1 MIITLLLIVAAV
13 AAGRTVIM
21 MSTSANTEYDRS
33 LLRPIGDPTAE
44 APEIRAKSAV
54 LYSIDLDRPVY
65 EKDPNERRAPYSITK
80 ILTCYLA
87 LENLDPDQMVT
98 ASKNACEYLEE
109 GMLMELV
116 PGEQVRAID
125 LVYACMMMS
134 ANDGATAL
142 AEAVS
147 GDVASF
153 AKLMNDTAASWGC
166 TDTNFVN
173 ANGWENKK
181 HYTSAHDMEII
192 TRKCLE
198 NDTLRDI
205 SMTKYYTVPKTN
217 KGDALF
223 MENALLKTMDDMR
236 VLTGGKTGS
245 WSETQCSI
253 ALEFREKGLSGVIVL
268 LDDTLR
274 GRAEDVRKL
283 IAYSH
288 EVVPGFLVTKN
299 GETVCEA
306 NVKHGAQRTV
316 ALNAD
321 RKGYAYPA
329 SGKADDVKVKTSV
342 RELEAPIKKGEVG
355 GYYFVYANDKLAY
368 KGKLLTAESVDESR
382 VTKRLKKLG
391 IR

>member
-1 MIITLLLIVAAV
+1 MILTLLLLVAVVAAS
-13 AAGRTVIM
+13 RTVIM
-21 MSTSANTEYDRS
+21 MSTSADTEYDRS
-33 LLRPIGDPTAE
+33 LLRSIGDPEAE
-44 APEIRAKSAV
+44 APDIRAKSAV
-54 LYSIDLDRPVY
+54 MYSLDLDRPVY
-65 EKDPNERRAPYSITK
+65 EKDPGERLAPYSITK

-173 ANGWENKK
+173 ANGWDNKK

-198 NDTLRDI
+198 NDTLRKI
-205 SMTKYYTVPKTN
+205 SMTKYYTVPATN
-217 KGDALF
+217 KGEALF

-288 EVVPGFLVTKN
+288 EVIPGFLVTRN
-299 GETVCEA
+299 GEKVCEA

-316 ALNAD
+316 ALTAD

-342 RELEAPIKKGEVG
+342 RELKAPVKKGAVG

-368 KGKLLTAESVDESR
+368 KGKLLTAEAVDESR
-382 VTKRLKKLG
+382 LTKQLKKFG

>member
-1 MIITLLLIVAAV
+1 MIITLLLLVGVI
-13 AAGRTVIM
+13 AAGSMVIRI
-21 MSTSANTEYDRS
+21 STAADTEYDRS
-33 LLRPIGDPTAE
+33 LLRPIGDPAAE

-54 LYSIDLDRPVY
+54 MYSLDLGRTVY
-65 EKDPNERRAPYSITK
+65 EKDADDRRAPYSITK
-80 ILTCYLA
+80 LMTCWLA

-98 ASKNACEYLEE
+98 ASENACEYLEE

-116 PGEQVRAID
+116 PGEQVSALD

-153 AKLMNDTAASWGC
+153 AKLMNETAASWGC

-173 ANGWENKK
+173 ANGWDNKK
-181 HYTSAHDMEII
+181 HYTSARDMEII

-205 SMTKYYTVPKTN
+205 SMTKYYTVPATN
-217 KGDALF
+217 KGESLF

-245 WSETQCSI
+245 WSDTQCSI
-253 ALEFREKGLSGVIVL
+253 ALEFRERGLSGVIVL
-268 LDDTLR
+268 LDDTQR
-274 GRAEDVRKL
+274 SRPEDVRKL

-288 EVVPGFLVTKN
+288 EVVPGFLVTRN
-299 GETVCEA
+299 GDAVCEA
-306 NVKHGAQRTV
+306 NVKHGAQHTV
-316 ALNAD
+316 GLTAD

-342 RELEAPIKKGEVG
+342 RELEAPVKKGEVG

-368 KGKLLTAESVDESR
+368 KGKLLTAEDVGESR
-382 VTKRLKKLG
+382 LTKWLRNIG

>member
-1 MIITLLLIVAAV
+1 
-13 AAGRTVIM
+13 
-21 MSTSANTEYDRS
+21 
-33 LLRPIGDPTAE
+33 
-44 APEIRAKSAV
+44 
-54 LYSIDLDRPVY
+54 
-65 EKDPNERRAPYSITK
+65 
-80 ILTCYLA
+80 
-87 LENLDPDQMVT
+87 
-98 ASKNACEYLEE
+98 
-109 GMLMELV
+109 MELV
-116 PGEQVRAID
+116 PGEKVRAID

-173 ANGWENKK
+173 ANGWDNRK

-205 SMTKYYTVPKTN
+205 SMTKYYTVPATN

-268 LDDTLR
+268 LDDTMR

-288 EVVPGFLVTKN
+288 EVIPGFLVTRN

-316 ALNAD
+316 ALTAD

-342 RELEAPIKKGEVG
+342 RELKAPVKKGEIG

-382 VTKRLKKLG
+382 MTKRLKKLG